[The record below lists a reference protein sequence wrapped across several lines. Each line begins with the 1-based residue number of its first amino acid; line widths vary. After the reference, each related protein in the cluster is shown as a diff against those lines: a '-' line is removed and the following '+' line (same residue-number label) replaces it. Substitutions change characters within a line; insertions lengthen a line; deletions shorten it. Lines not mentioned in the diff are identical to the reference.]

1 VVNDTVR
8 LFDSLDKLGDVQREL
23 QYLMGMIMEDNLPAH
38 GKPGHV
44 RYYGEPVTDA
54 AKTRLL
60 QQCQVI
66 ADAGNW
72 WRRE

>member
-1 VVNDTVR
+1 MNDTLR
-8 LFDSLDKLGDVQREL
+8 LFDALDKIGDVQSEL
-23 QYLMGMIMEDNLPAH
+23 QYLMCMIMEDDLPAH
-38 GKPGHV
+38 GKSGQV

-72 WRRE
+72 WGRE